1 MFQYDKLSY
10 LYPQHNLSADLKT
23 DNEDFIVDEIMP
35 VLMSGEG
42 EHSWLQITKKNTNT
56 DTIAT
61 LLAKHAG
68 VKPVAVS
75 YAGLK
80 DRHAVTTQW
89 FSVHLPGMPDPVWD
103 ELESDEL
110 KINQIIRHNRK
121 LKRGAL
127 SGNRFEIRLRQIK
140 GDQSDW
146 EQRLKE
152 IAENGVPNYFG
163 KQRFG
168 HQMKNLSRA
177 LELIEKNKLR
187 RMKPHKRG
195 IYLSAM
201 RSWIFNQIVSQR
213 ISGKTF
219 SKAQSGD
226 VMMLADSHACFAEE
240 MTAEI
245 ESRLDNKELH
255 ITAAMWGKGSCM
267 VTDSVEIL
275 EHRIADQYV
284 QFADSLEKAGMK
296 QERRA
301 MRLLPAKMQWQ
312 FDVDK
317 SLVIKF
323 ELVKGSYATA
333 LLRELADILDKSL
346 PEFK

>member
-1 MFQYDKLSY
+1 MFQYDKLSF

-35 VLMSGEG
+35 VQMSGEG
-42 EHSWLQITKKNTNT
+42 EHSWLHITKKSTNT
-56 DTIAT
+56 DMIAT

-110 KINQIIRHNRK
+110 KINQVIRHNRK

-140 GDQSDW
+140 GDQSVW

-168 HQMKNLSRA
+168 HQMNNLNRA
-177 LELIEKNKLR
+177 LDLIEKNKLR

-201 RSWIFNQIVSQR
+201 RSWIFNTIVSQR
-213 ISGKTF
+213 ISDKTF
-219 SKAQSGD
+219 SQAQSGD
-226 VMMLADSHACFAEE
+226 VMMLADSHACFAEK

-255 ITAAMWGKGSCM
+255 ITAAMWGKGSSM
-267 VTDSVEIL
+267 VTDSVEVL
-275 EHRIADQYV
+275 EQQIADQYI

-333 LLRELADILDKSL
+333 LLRELADIRDKSL

>member
-1 MFQYDKLSY
+1 MFQYDKLSF

-35 VLMSGEG
+35 VIMSGEG
-42 EHSWLQITKKNTNT
+42 EHSWLHITKKNTNT
-56 DTIAT
+56 DAIAT

-89 FSVHLPGMPDPVWD
+89 FSVHLPGMPDPAWE
-103 ELESDEL
+103 ELESDEFN
-110 KINQIIRHNRK
+110 INQVIRHNRK

-163 KQRFG
+163 QQRFG
-168 HQMKNLSRA
+168 HQMNNLSRA
-177 LELIEKNKLR
+177 LDLLEKNKLR

-201 RSWIFNQIVSQR
+201 RSWIFNEIVSQR
-213 ISGKTF
+213 ISDKTF
-219 SKAQSGD
+219 AQAQSGD

-240 MTAEI
+240 ITAEI
-245 ESRLDNKELH
+245 ESRLHNKELH
-255 ITAAMWGKGSCM
+255 ITAALWGKGASM
-267 VTDSVEIL
+267 ATDSIEIM
-275 EHRIADQYV
+275 EQQIADQYA
-284 QFADSLEKAGMK
+284 QFAEGLEKAGMK

-312 FDVDK
+312 FEDDK
-317 SLVIKF
+317 SLVINF

-333 LLRELADILDKSL
+333 LLRELADIHDKSL